1 MYALCWVQ
9 LKQICHWDRS
19 NLDHILV
26 YGDCLYISLGILDM
40 LSAHE
45 LPGFLKLFIHNIPVW
60 YVRSETQ
67 FVTLTFGDSFFKR
80 CF

>member
-1 MYALCWVQ
+1 M
-9 LKQICHWDRS
+9 CHWDRS

-26 YGDCLYISLGILDM
+26 YGDCLYISLGSLDM

-45 LPGFLKLFIHNIPVW
+45 LPGFVKLFIHNIPVW
-60 YVRSETQ
+60 YVRFETQ